1 MSSRELSCW
10 AGFWTD
16 VNANGDD
23 ASTPTDDVTSMSTHF
38 VTVEKGLKTWSKSQS
53 RGKDREKFRIRKSK
67 FEAKK
72 LML

>member
-38 VTVEKGLKTWSKSQS
+38 VTVEKGLKADVTFGQMGAS
-53 RGKDREKFRIRKSK
+53 DN
-67 FEAKK
+67 
-72 LML
+72 